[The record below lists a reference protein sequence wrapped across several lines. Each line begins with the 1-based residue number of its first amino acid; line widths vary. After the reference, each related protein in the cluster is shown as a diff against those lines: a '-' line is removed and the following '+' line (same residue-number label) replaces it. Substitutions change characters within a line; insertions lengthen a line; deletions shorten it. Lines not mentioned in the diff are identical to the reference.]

1 MCLPAHYTDLVCAV
15 SAIKPMKIFTA
26 VVGLKRKRPVLVQT
40 LLIHIS
46 AAKERSNSI
55 HNFFCFT
62 FCFLSETWNRIWKW
76 TKDYWKIFEN
86 KVNKYQIHT
95 IFIFLYFS
103 KKSQFKAFV
112 VHISLKGHKNEM
124 SYFCPSFCLFSGTAN
139 PAATHSLSHC
149 IKSFSALWTWFCDHR
164 LSTAGDQQSTF

>member
-1 MCLPAHYTDLVCAV
+1 
-15 SAIKPMKIFTA
+15 MKIVTA
-26 VVGLKRKRPVLVQT
+26 VVGLKRKRQVLVQT

-112 VHISLKGHKNEM
+112 VQISLKGHKNEM

-139 PAATHSLSHC
+139 PAATHTLSRIALNHSL
-149 IKSFSALWTWFCDHR
+149 FSELCFVAIASPQREISNQLFKLMWKH
-164 LSTAGDQQSTF
+164 